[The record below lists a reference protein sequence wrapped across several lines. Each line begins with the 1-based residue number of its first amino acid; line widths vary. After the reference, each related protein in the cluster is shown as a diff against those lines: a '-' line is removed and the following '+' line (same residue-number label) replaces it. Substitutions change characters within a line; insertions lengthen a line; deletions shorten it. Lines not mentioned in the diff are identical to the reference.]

1 MVRVESVGE
10 IRGAIKI
17 QIRYIKPKCT
27 LCVNNPLMKN
37 DYNEDDIEM
46 IQFHKYVRKQ
56 KNATRNIS

>member
-1 MVRVESVGE
+1 MHYIVNGQSGVSRGE

-37 DYNEDDIEM
+37 DYNEDDIL
-46 IQFHKYVRKQ
+46 K
-56 KNATRNIS
+56 